1 MKSCE
6 SAVIQGAK
14 REIRRCLACSEI
26 RSLNRFSLHHTH
38 HQWTSWAKIALAC
51 TGIGLLQCRCG
62 LGAHVAKLLHC
73 SILKCLYFQGT
84 LFIVHAC
91 HTTRVHLQ
99 IVLPR
104 TRERQLLHVQ
114 LCFVPHEKP
123 CRFRTCLANHSR
135 RIGVADV
142 LEAADP
148 KEHGELKYTH
158 LAEGRTWKNLR
169 RDMIYDLCQRYWW
182 CWKDMAAR
190 YRALHRSS
198 EYDMF
203 TGVKRGPTGSGEE
216 ISFRI
221 FSRTRM
227 KALEPGLFEAWAV
240 HHGSI
245 RSLHKVTFKLRTKF
259 ARIEARRKTYENILK
274 TWDWESN
281 GCVGQPKATPKWPSS
296 GLILQRHPPRFA

>member
-1 MKSCE
+1 MFGLFWDKKPQSIFVAHPSPVDFVSKNCPGMHWDWTAAVPVWFGCTCRE
-6 SAVIQGAK
+6 TPAVSWSACIFKA
-14 REIRRCLACSEI
+14 
-26 RSLNRFSLHHTH
+26 
-38 HQWTSWAKIALAC
+38 
-51 TGIGLLQCRCG
+51 
-62 LGAHVAKLLHC
+62 
-73 SILKCLYFQGT
+73 
-84 LFIVHAC
+84 HAC

-114 LCFVPHEKP
+114 LCFVLHEKP
-123 CRFRTCLANHSR
+123 CRFRTCLVNHSR
-135 RIGVADV
+135 RIGGADV
-142 LEAADP
+142 LEAADS

-190 YRALHRSS
+190 YRALHQSS
-198 EYDMF
+198 EYDDVHRCQTWSNWVRWRDFFSNLFEEMF
-203 TGVKRGPTGSGEE
+203 A
-216 ISFRI
+216 
-221 FSRTRM
+221 RM

-245 RSLHKVTFKLRTKF
+245 RSLHKVTFKLRTQF
-259 ARIEARRKTYENILK
+259 ARIEVRRKTYENILK

-296 GLILQRHPPRFA
+296 GSILQRHPPRFA